1 MSFQLVYGDREFW
14 LPLHFE
20 SHIEER
26 LVRVMERGLEAANGT
41 DHACTD
47 LSNRMVE
54 AITALIENNVLPPT
68 DKQIKYAVA
77 IARELSL
84 QLPAEVL
91 QFRDSMTAFL
101 GTHAEK
107 YRRIRA
113 QQHASP

>member
-26 LVRVMERGLEAANGT
+26 LVQVMERGQAAPDGT
-41 DHACTD
+41 DPTCAG
-47 LSNRMVE
+47 LSNRIVE

-91 QFRDSMTAFL
+91 QFRDSMTVFL

-107 YRRIRA
+107 FRRIRA
-113 QQHASP
+113 QQHTNP